1 MGEFG
6 LLVKESQKKISAL
19 MKEWDDVQIEII
31 RLAAEV
37 FGPDAIVAPLPR
49 ISGEPQLD
57 IKEAVKRAKADYD
70 RKEAKHQ
77 DFIKAVDEIDEKS
90 EELKTGTLRTLKEQQ
105 KVCLIHIRSSLL
117 TRISGTST
125 EIQKARRRPGEACEV
140 TRDRR
145 ISISH
150 SAEVTT
156 AAAVYDGVQAIFHQG
171 LSGREEDSHQ
181 HRGQT
186 DPLRKFNASQQLP

>member
-1 MGEFG
+1 LKLLKEPCELLKVDIGDEIIDITSAEVGTKVGTEPKRVVLEERMGEFSR
-6 LLVKESQKKISAL
+6 LVKESQKKISAL

-49 ISGEPQLD
+49 IPGEPQLD
-57 IKEAVKRAKADYD
+57 IKAAVKRTKVDYD

-105 KVCLIHIRSSLL
+105 KVCPIHIRSSVL
-117 TRISGTST
+117 TRAQEHQRKYRKHVADLEKLVKSLET
-125 EIQKARRRPGEACEV
+125 EEFQ
-140 TRDRR
+140 
-145 ISISH
+145 
-150 SAEVTT
+150 
-156 AAAVYDGVQAIFHQG
+156 
-171 LSGREEDSHQ
+171 
-181 HRGQT
+181 
-186 DPLRKFNASQQLP
+186 